1 MAAIEQEIIER
12 VSKLD
17 TEKQQRVLEFVRS
30 LDAPQGIRGEDL
42 IARAHKVNFDPAD
55 LEQMKQAIEEGCE
68 RIESEAGDID
78 LFA

>member
-12 VSKLD
+12 VRKLD

-30 LDAPQGIRGEDL
+30 LVLPQGISGEDL
-42 IARAHKVNFDPAD
+42 VARAHKINFDPVD
-55 LEQMKQAIEEGCE
+55 LEEMKRAIEEGCE
-68 RIESEAGDID
+68 RIEPEEDVSD